1 MGVYSELYIDFIE
14 NYPQLIEG
22 TEKFDFMFDMF
33 IALKTTDGVKP
44 NPLIAEFFKDVFC
57 ELHGG
62 DILWTMASAG
72 GYSYN
77 FSFSTLDEALKG
89 FTALLNYDVNLYYSP
104 AIFKGWRKDKNVSR
118 INVIYID
125 IDDVE
130 GVDFSEMDE
139 KGIKDY
145 LYCTYH
151 LTSAM
156 FPNWLVSSGHGLHL
170 YYIVNTLDLKNEAD
184 SKLRA
189 LYTDY
194 LITHFRA
201 DIACRNKS
209 RVLRFPLSRNVKNM
223 EAIKTTRLFHLNPS
237 TDIDIKRLDCFRHPQ
252 SEIDAYI
259 KACNLIR
266 AEKRK
271 QTMIKNGTW
280 KTKAIKIKVADKRS
294 TPIPIQTTAK
304 TVSAINKSKIDI
316 QPDSA
321 TSKTGVHPE
330 LKINTFPMPTKS
342 RYKRILRDLHNYA
355 ARRKGC
361 PKGHRAIYTHIT
373 AIFLKRI
380 LVPEEAAVE
389 RVKQYI
395 DRDFFDEAEEIVRN
409 AYASKTQY
417 MYTNARIAALLDF
430 QEYDIKNSFSAY
442 TVEQKQAARVKSV
455 KSYDAKRYAENRANI
470 QEKRQQRYEYV
481 KSHMDFTAASLAEEL
496 GCSIRTIKSVKA
508 VIRQQEKG

>member
-1 MGVYSELYIDFIE
+1 
-14 NYPQLIEG
+14 
-22 TEKFDFMFDMF
+22 
-33 IALKTTDGVKP
+33 
-44 NPLIAEFFKDVFC
+44 
-57 ELHGG
+57 
-62 DILWTMASAG
+62 
-72 GYSYN
+72 
-77 FSFSTLDEALKG
+77 
-89 FTALLNYDVNLYYSP
+89 
-104 AIFKGWRKDKNVSR
+104 
-118 INVIYID
+118 
-125 IDDVE
+125 
-130 GVDFSEMDE
+130 
-139 KGIKDY
+139 
-145 LYCTYH
+145 
-151 LTSAM
+151 
-156 FPNWLVSSGHGLHL
+156 
-170 YYIVNTLDLKNEAD
+170 
-184 SKLRA
+184 
-189 LYTDY
+189 
-194 LITHFRA
+194 
-201 DIACRNKS
+201 
-209 RVLRFPLSRNVKNM
+209 
-223 EAIKTTRLFHLNPS
+223 
-237 TDIDIKRLDCFRHPQ
+237 
-252 SEIDAYI
+252 
-259 KACNLIR
+259 
-266 AEKRK
+266 
-271 QTMIKNGTW
+271 MIKNGTW